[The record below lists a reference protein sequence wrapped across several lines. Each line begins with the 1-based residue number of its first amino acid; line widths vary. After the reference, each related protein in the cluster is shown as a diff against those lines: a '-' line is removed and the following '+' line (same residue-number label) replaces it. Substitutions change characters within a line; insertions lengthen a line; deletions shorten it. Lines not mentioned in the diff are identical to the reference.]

1 MATELRKTGISPV
14 GDVPWGTHFCHFY
27 ETKQDLLDT
36 LIPYFKAGLESKEFC
51 VWVVSTPELIT
62 VEEAKGALAQA
73 VPDIDRHLSDDNIE
87 ILNGLDWYLTENVF
101 SLERVTSAWDAK
113 LDRALALGYDGMR
126 ISGDTLWLA
135 EKDWKDFCAYEK
147 QLNDSIADRP
157 MTVLCTY
164 PLAKS
169 RAAEV
174 LDVVETHQF
183 AIARRQGE
191 WKVIETPELIQ
202 AKAEIKRLNQKL
214 EQRVIE
220 RTSELHA
227 SEERFRQVAENIREV
242 FWLSTADLSNVL
254 YISPA
259 YEAVWGRSRESLYR
273 EPRSFI
279 AAIHPEDRPR
289 AVAAIERDRE
299 QGFEVEYRVVRS
311 DESIRWIRAR
321 GFPIQDE
328 SGRFYRV
335 AGIAEDITERKQAE
349 EKLKQSEE
357 RFRRLVELMPVAVYV
372 CDTSGTIQSYNNR
385 AVELW
390 GREPKSR
397 DTAQRYCGSLR
408 LYSPDGKFVPH
419 EESKMAEVLRTGIE
433 ARDLEVVIERPDGSY
448 ITVLVNIAP
457 LRNGDGELIGAMNC
471 FQDITERKQAEEK
484 LKRSESQLAEAQRVA
499 HVGYWE
505 RNIDTDEITWS
516 DETYRIFGLQP
527 QEPIENFQEFI
538 HPEDRPV
545 QLEATA
551 RVLRG
556 EHYDVEYRVIRPTG
570 EVRLVHSQGDAIQ
583 DESGRPRRA
592 FGTVQD
598 VTELK
603 RAEEKLKATSEQLRA
618 LSARLQSAREEEG
631 ARIARELHDEL
642 GSALTTLK
650 WDLVRVEKLSS
661 ESASRPDLAKLRSK
675 TKDMM
680 SLIDSTINTVRRI
693 ASELRPSL
701 LDDLGLLAAIEW
713 QAQQFEARTGIICQI
728 DTLVQTVD
736 LRREQATAIF
746 RILQEAM
753 TNVLRHA
760 HATRVNITVA
770 EEAGEVVLEIRDN
783 GRGITEDE
791 SAASGSLG
799 LMGMRERAH
808 LVGGGIEINGVARNG
823 TVLTLRVPIRDETSD

>member
-1 MATELRKTGISPV
+1 
-14 GDVPWGTHFCHFY
+14 
-27 ETKQDLLDT
+27 
-36 LIPYFKAGLESKEFC
+36 
-51 VWVVSTPELIT
+51 
-62 VEEAKGALAQA
+62 
-73 VPDIDRHLSDDNIE
+73 
-87 ILNGLDWYLTENVF
+87 
-101 SLERVTSAWDAK
+101 
-113 LDRALALGYDGMR
+113 
-126 ISGDTLWLA
+126 
-135 EKDWKDFCAYEK
+135 
-147 QLNDSIADRP
+147 
-157 MTVLCTY
+157 
-164 PLAKS
+164 
-169 RAAEV
+169 
-174 LDVVETHQF
+174 
-183 AIARRQGE
+183 
-191 WKVIETPELIQ
+191 
-202 AKAEIKRLNQKL
+202 
-214 EQRVIE
+214 
-220 RTSELHA
+220 
-227 SEERFRQVAENIREV
+227 
-242 FWLSTADLSNVL
+242 
-254 YISPA
+254 
-259 YEAVWGRSRESLYR
+259 
-273 EPRSFI
+273 
-279 AAIHPEDRPR
+279 
-289 AVAAIERDRE
+289 
-299 QGFEVEYRVVRS
+299 
-311 DESIRWIRAR
+311 
-321 GFPIQDE
+321 
-328 SGRFYRV
+328 
-335 AGIAEDITERKQAE
+335 
-349 EKLKQSEE
+349 
-357 RFRRLVELMPVAVYV
+357 
-372 CDTSGTIQSYNNR
+372 
-385 AVELW
+385 
-390 GREPKSR
+390 
-397 DTAQRYCGSLR
+397 
-408 LYSPDGKFVPH
+408 
-419 EESKMAEVLRTGIE
+419 
-433 ARDLEVVIERPDGSY
+433 
-448 ITVLVNIAP
+448 
-457 LRNGDGELIGAMNC
+457 LIGAMNC